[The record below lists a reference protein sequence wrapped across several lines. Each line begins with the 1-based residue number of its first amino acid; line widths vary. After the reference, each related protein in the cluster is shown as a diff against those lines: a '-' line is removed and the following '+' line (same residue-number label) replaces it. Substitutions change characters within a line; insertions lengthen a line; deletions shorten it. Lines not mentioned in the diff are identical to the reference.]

1 MLRLHGYAASINV
14 RKVLWLC
21 AELGLDV
28 ELIDR
33 GTATNPVADPVF
45 ARLNP
50 FGLVPVL
57 DDGDYILPE
66 SNTIL
71 RYLCR
76 REQRADLLPQKAVAA
91 ANVERWIDWQATD
104 FNDSWRYAFSA
115 LVRQRP
121 GFGDSEL
128 IRQSIESFNINAKI
142 VDDQLARTGSYIAG
156 NEFTLADIP
165 IGLSLRRWLAMPVER
180 SELPNV
186 RRYYERLCERPS
198 FLLFGGPAAPA

>member
-1 MLRLHGYAASINV
+1 MLRLHGYATSINV

-33 GTATNPVADPVF
+33 GTATNPVDDPVF
-45 ARLNP
+45 VRLNP

-57 DDGDYILPE
+57 DDGGYILPE

-104 FNDSWRYAFSA
+104 FNDSWRYAFLA
-115 LVRQRP
+115 LVRKRP
-121 GFGDSEL
+121 GFDDPEL
-128 IRQSIESFNINAKI
+128 INRSIEAFDAKAKI
-142 VDDQLARTGSYIAG
+142 VEEQLAKTGGHIADK
-156 NEFTLADIP
+156 EFTLADIP
-165 IGLSLRRWLAMPVER
+165 IGLSLRRWFAMAVDR
-180 SELPNV
+180 RDLPNV
-186 RRYYERLCERPS
+186 RHYYERLCERPS
-198 FLLFGGPAAPA
+198 FLSFGGPDAPA